1 MVTSQAASSATSHE
15 TYQILLR
22 KSTAFHLREN
32 RQKNCQ
38 KLRGG
43 SIPCSTVGVWLC
55 VRVRGLNFREDTMR
69 HWEAPLGGVLISR
82 IPVIFWPNIPYPI
95 NSVTNIPELKYRPFF
110 IGGGSWI
117 MDHNYSLFFAFFSK
131 LFIIHFIFSRDIHY
145 SFFSFCINFP
155 FRNFLQCNSI
165 HWFSKVYISV
175 YTKPYL

>member
-1 MVTSQAASSATSHE
+1 MRLGKTTHKVNKLQMRLSYCRIYFNTVCNMKNTNNLTQIKLLQAK
-15 TYQILLR
+15 I
-22 KSTAFHLREN
+22 
-32 RQKNCQ
+32 
-38 KLRGG
+38 G
-43 SIPCSTVGVWLC
+43 
-55 VRVRGLNFREDTMR
+55 FRIHTK
-69 HWEAPLGGVLISR
+69 EAPLGGVLISR

-95 NSVTNIPELKYRPFF
+95 NSVTNIPKLKYRPFF